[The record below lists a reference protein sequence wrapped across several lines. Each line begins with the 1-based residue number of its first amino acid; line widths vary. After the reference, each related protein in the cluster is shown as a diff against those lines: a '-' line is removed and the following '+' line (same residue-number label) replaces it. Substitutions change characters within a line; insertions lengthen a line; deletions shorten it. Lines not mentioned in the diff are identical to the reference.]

1 MKVPRREI
9 AAKSGVPYETIN
21 LWQHKRNKSSN
32 NLPVVQKKD
41 FHDISVENEIAT
53 VTVTDFK
60 SQIILK
66 TPKGYKISGL
76 TQDSLLAVLKK
87 TWAWALMLYDQKGL
101 RVFVYKHTID
111 MRYGFERL
119 HSFCVYEMSA
129 QMDQGHLYMF
139 FGRNRR
145 RLKVL
150 WFDGTGLTLAIK
162 RIEKGSFMGLSE
174 LLGRTEI
181 SKEEFKLILH
191 GSVIRHPVVE
201 GEPVALPGGRSNN
214 VNYGSQNSS
223 PS

>member
-1 MKVPRREI
+1 MSEDTNQMFSELSQLREQWQSEVGRGRRAWPKAIKTRVLRLVDLKVPRREI

-87 TWAWALMLYDQKGL
+87 
-101 RVFVYKHTID
+101 
-111 MRYGFERL
+111 
-119 HSFCVYEMSA
+119 
-129 QMDQGHLYMF
+129 
-139 FGRNRR
+139 
-145 RLKVL
+145 
-150 WFDGTGLTLAIK
+150 
-162 RIEKGSFMGLSE
+162 
-174 LLGRTEI
+174 LGRG
-181 SKEEFKLILH
+181 L
-191 GSVIRHPVVE
+191 
-201 GEPVALPGGRSNN
+201 
-214 VNYGSQNSS
+214 
-223 PS
+223 

>member
-1 MKVPRREI
+1 
-9 AAKSGVPYETIN
+9 
-21 LWQHKRNKSSN
+21 
-32 NLPVVQKKD
+32 
-41 FHDISVENEIAT
+41 
-53 VTVTDFK
+53 
-60 SQIILK
+60 
-66 TPKGYKISGL
+66 
-76 TQDSLLAVLKK
+76 
-87 TWAWALMLYDQKGL
+87 MLYDQKGL

-145 RLKVL
+145 LLKVL
-150 WFDGTGLTLAIK
+150 WFDGTGLTLAMK

-181 SKEEFKLILH
+181 SKEEFKLILL
-191 GSVIRHPVVE
+191 GGVIRHPVVE
-201 GEPVALPGGRSNN
+201 RSGLGLGRSKLTQGEPVALPGGRSNN